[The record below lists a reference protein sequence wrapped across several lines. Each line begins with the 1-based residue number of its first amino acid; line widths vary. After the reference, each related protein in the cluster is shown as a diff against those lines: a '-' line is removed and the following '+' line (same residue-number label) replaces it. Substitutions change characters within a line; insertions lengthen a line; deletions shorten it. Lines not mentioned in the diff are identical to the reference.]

1 MRKGLA
7 VGIILLFVGTCIIPA
22 IAQDTEK
29 PLPTSRGNWLYVG
42 GSGPGNYSK
51 IQDAINTS
59 IDGDTIYVYN
69 DSSPY
74 YEHLTIT
81 TSIHL
86 IGEDRKTTVIDGNGT
101 GYVVVVDADNTT
113 IQSLTIQGSGSSH
126 VGICHIYDIENDSS
140 LLENLTISNCIV
152 TKNIVGIYLEC
163 VTGCMIS
170 DSLIQHNV
178 NSGVIIVK
186 QVETV
191 NENSIVRNDIWHNCV
206 GIWIQPYSSSGPDS
220 HSILISD
227 NRINGSSLVGIWLS
241 STNSNTICRNVI
253 RWNLYGLYIDAGI
266 GSTGNT
272 VYQNTFEH
280 NDYGIKLTRG
290 RRQDGPL
297 KATFYLNNFINNR
310 LDVRNEGN
318 NQWSNGSVGNYWD
331 QWIGLKGGIFTW
343 FPKVI
348 SRYDPETVIELEP
361 LHIAF
366 DWHPLKE
373 PYNIPRTR
381 LEKEI

>member
-113 IQSLTIQGSGSSH
+113 IQSLTIQGTGSDYF
-126 VGICHIYDIENDSS
+126 GICHIYDFENDSS

-163 VTGCMIS
+163 VTGCVIS
-170 DSLIQHNV
+170 DSLIQHNG
-178 NSGVIIVK
+178 NGGVVIVK
-186 QVETV
+186 QVETF
-191 NENSIVRNDIWHNCV
+191 NKNSIVRNDIWYNQI
-206 GIWIQPYSSSGPDS
+206 GINILSYSTSGPDS

-227 NRINGSSLVGIWLS
+227 NRINDSLVGIWLL
-241 STNSNTICRNVI
+241 STNSNTICRTVIQKNVV
-253 RWNLYGLYIDAGI
+253 GLCIGAGI

-280 NDYGIKLTRG
+280 NSQGISLSRG
-290 RRQDGPL
+290 RKDGPL
-297 KATFYLNNFINNR
+297 KATFYLNNFINNSF
-310 LDVRNEGN
+310 DVRNEGN

-331 QWIGLKGGIFTW
+331 RWIGLKGGIFAW

-348 SRYDPETVIELEP
+348 TGIDPEHGEFELP
-361 LHIAF
+361 HIAF

-373 PYNIPRTR
+373 PYNILRTR